1 MEELRGE
8 LRRKEAAVEE
18 LQDRLRAGGGGG
30 NGKRSRRDDDDGYE
44 GEFGRCGTATF
55 DGIFVVVF
63 V

>member
-18 LQDRLRAGGGGG
+18 LQDRLRAGGGG